1 MQLLRE
7 TCGVPIRRSQC
18 GTFRPLAQP
27 KAHESGRGEGR
38 YQAEARLL
46 LAARHHPPHQ
56 RGYKRRW
63 RQEPNSAPATA
74 SPCCFCALPPAMASL
89 KDLEGKW
96 RLLESHG
103 FEEYMKELGETL
115 SPNPSLGPHPCGG
128 CVGSLP
134 PRGRGSCAEHHDV
147 VRMESPPLPRAP
159 DVVGRPAPLLL
170 APSCPQGSSPPPIA
184 SGPSQVRA
192 SRTAVNPLQ
201 TASQLLLNVIPTLL
215 SILIWRHRPA
225 PSPSPEA

>member
-1 MQLLRE
+1 M
-7 TCGVPIRRSQC
+7 PIRRSQG
-18 GTFRPLAQP
+18 GTFRPPAQP

-128 CVGSLP
+128 CVGSLHHAAGEVALSTMTWLEWRARLC
-134 PRGRGSCAEHHDV
+134 RGLRTWWVARLLSF
-147 VRMESPPLPRAP
+147 L
-159 DVVGRPAPLLL
+159 LLL
-170 APSCPQGSSPPPIA
+170 APKAAPPP
-184 SGPSQVRA
+184 PLLPVLHRCVP
-192 SRTAVNPLQ
+192 AV
-201 TASQLLLNVIPTLL
+201 LL
-215 SILIWRHRPA
+215 
-225 PSPSPEA
+225 